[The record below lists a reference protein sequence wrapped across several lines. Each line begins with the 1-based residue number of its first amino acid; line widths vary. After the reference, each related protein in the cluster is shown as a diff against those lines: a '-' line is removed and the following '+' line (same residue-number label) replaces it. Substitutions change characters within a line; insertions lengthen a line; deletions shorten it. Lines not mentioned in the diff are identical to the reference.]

1 MSSSLFILDENLEPL
16 VSKNIRA
23 LPNLSSVLSSFKQC
37 YHDGSPPI
45 LSQNDWF
52 FIHLKRDFLHFV
64 SVIHTTDKPNI
75 DLMTIL
81 AFLEQFYHLLQKYFE
96 IEVLTKNVIL
106 DNILLVLELI
116 DECIDFGIVQVTD
129 PSIIKDYIR
138 VKVNVPRVTVDNEE
152 WSPGEESS
160 SSSGSDSDS
169 EYSNT
174 NKRKDKKKKRKK
186 KKGTKGKSVGKSK
199 LKSIMVNNKEN
210 RGINVVETVKETLRN
225 KNDTGKEAAN
235 DELPNDGN
243 DLYINGDIAKTII
256 MPISWRTKGIHY
268 AKNEFFLD
276 VIERVQYLMDFE
288 KGVIRKNLIHG
299 EIVCRCYLSGMP
311 KLKISI
317 NKILNRDPQF
327 MSNSSFHQCVSLDS
341 INTIEKEEEKNS
353 DDDAGLQAPTDAR
366 EIEFIPPDGEFVL
379 CQYELKRH
387 VKDAPMVR
395 LKDFEIKPK
404 LKKFKIQIVTKIQT
418 NFKPTNSTSKL
429 NVRIPLT
436 KVFQEYKIDL
446 SKQIRFK
453 ANIGKVVFNLSDDF
467 LLWEIQ
473 TMKGHREHSTNKS
486 SQYNSDEDDPN
497 TCASMVAEFPLFN
510 QEEYDRLQ
518 EEMKTSMNPPP
529 LRTGPRLE
537 ELYRQV
543 HDQQTSHVTPRDKL
557 VNIDFEI
564 PYCTCSGL
572 KVEYLKVEEPQLQYQ
587 SFPWVRYKTVSDE
600 EYAYI
605 V

>member
-1 MSSSLFILDENLEPL
+1 MSSSLFILDENLELL

-23 LPNLSSVLSSFKQC
+23 LPSLSSVLSSFKQC
-37 YHDGSPPI
+37 YHDEAPPI

-81 AFLEQFYHLLQKYFE
+81 AFLEQFYHLLQEYFE
-96 IEVLTKNVIL
+96 IKVLTKDVIL
-106 DNILLVLELI
+106 DNVLLVLELM

-138 VKVNVPRVTVDNEE
+138 VKVNLPKIKIDNEE
-152 WSPGEESS
+152 WSSSEESS
-160 SSSGSDSDS
+160 SSSSNSSSSSSSS
-169 EYSNT
+169 EYN
-174 NKRKDKKKKRKK
+174 NRKKGKSKKKKKK
-186 KKGTKGKSVGKSK
+186 KNTKGKNMGKSK

-210 RGINVVETVKETLRN
+210 KGINVVETVKETLRN
-225 KNDTGKEAAN
+225 KNDTTKAN
-235 DELPNDGN
+235 VDEGLPNDGN

-288 KGVIRKNLIHG
+288 KGIIRKNLIHG

-317 NKILNRDPQF
+317 NKILNRDAQF
-327 MSNSSFHQCVSLDS
+327 LSNSSFHQCVSLDS
-341 INTIEKEEEKNS
+341 IKTIEKREEKE
-353 DDDAGLQAPTDAR
+353 DDDTGLQAAADAK
-366 EIEFIPPDGEFVL
+366 ELEFVPPDGEFVL

-387 VKDAPMVR
+387 VKDAPMIK
-395 LKDFEIKPK
+395 LKDFQIKPK
-404 LKKFKIQIVTKIQT
+404 LKKFKIQIETKIQT

-429 NVRIPLT
+429 NVKIPLT
-436 KVFQEYKIDL
+436 KVFQEYRIDL

-453 ANIGKVVFNLSDDF
+453 SNIGKVVFNLSDDF

-473 TMKGHREHSTNKS
+473 AMKGHREHNTNKT
-486 SQYNSDEDDPN
+486 SQDDNDPDA
-497 TCASMVAEFPLFN
+497 CASMVAEFPLFN

-518 EEMKTSMNPPP
+518 EEKKTSMNPPP

-543 HDQQTSHVTPRDKL
+543 HDQQIAHVTPRDKL
-557 VNIDFEI
+557 VAIDFEI

-572 KVEYLKVEEPQLQYQ
+572 KIEYLKVEEPQLQYQ
-587 SFPWVRYKTVSDE
+587 SFPWVRYKTTSDD

>member
-1 MSSSLFILDENLEPL
+1 MSSSLFILDEDLEPL

-37 YHDGSPPI
+37 YHDSSPPI
-45 LSQNDWF
+45 LFQNDWF
-52 FIHLKRDFLHFV
+52 FIHLKRDYLHFV

-106 DNILLVLELI
+106 DNVLLVLELM
-116 DECIDFGIVQVTD
+116 DECMDFGIVQVTD

-138 VKVNVPRVTVDNEE
+138 VKVNLPEVVVDNHE
-152 WSPGEESS
+152 WSSDGESS
-160 SSSGSDSDS
+160 SCNSRSSEN
-169 EYSNT
+169 EYS
-174 NKRKDKKKKRKK
+174 RKSSKKKKKKK
-186 KKGTKGKSVGKSK
+186 KKGCKGKGTGRSK
-199 LKSIMVNNKEN
+199 IKSIMINNKEN
-210 RGINVVETVKETLRN
+210 KGVNVMETVKETLRN
-225 KNDTGKEAAN
+225 KSDTGKEPL
-235 DELPNDGN
+235 DEELPNDGN
-243 DLYINGDIAKTII
+243 DLYFNGDIAKTII

-288 KGVIRKNLIHG
+288 KGIIRKNLIHG
-299 EIVCRCYLSGMP
+299 EIFCRSYLSGMP

-327 MSNSSFHQCVSLDS
+327 MSNSNFHQCVSLDS
-341 INTIEKEEEKNS
+341 INTMEREDEDEDEEANS
-353 DDDAGLQAPTDAR
+353 ADSQVAATKAR
-366 EIEFIPPDGEFVL
+366 EIEFVPPDGEFVL

-387 VKDAPMVR
+387 VKDAPMIK
-395 LKDFEIKPK
+395 LKEFEIKPK
-404 LKKFKIQIVTKIQT
+404 LKKFKIQIITKIQT

-429 NVRIPLT
+429 NVKIPLA
-436 KVFQEYKIDL
+436 KLFRDYKIDL

-473 TMKGHREHSTNKS
+473 TMKGHRNNNNNNNNNS
-486 SQYNSDEDDPN
+486 SQEDDPD
-497 TCASMVAEFPLFN
+497 TCASMVAEFSIFN

-518 EEMKTSMNPPP
+518 EELKTSMNPPP
-529 LRTGPRLE
+529 LRTGPKLE

-543 HDQQTSHVTPRDKL
+543 HDKHAAHVTPQDKL
-557 VNIDFEI
+557 VAIEFEI

-587 SFPWVRYKTVSDE
+587 SFPWVRYKTISDE

>member
-1 MSSSLFILDENLEPL
+1 MSSSLFILDEDLEPV

-45 LSQNDWF
+45 LFQNDWF
-52 FIHLKRDFLHFV
+52 FIHLKRDFLHLV

-96 IEVLTKNVIL
+96 IKVLSKDLIL
-106 DNILLVLELI
+106 DNVLLVLELM

-138 VKVNVPRVTVDNEE
+138 VKVNLPKVAIDNDE
-152 WSPGEESS
+152 WSSDDESS
-160 SSSGSDSDS
+160 SESSAG
-169 EYSNT
+169 EYSNA
-174 NKRKDKKKKRKK
+174 KKKKKNKRKK
-186 KKGTKGKSVGKSK
+186 KKNSRGKNVGKSK
-199 LKSIMVNNKEN
+199 IKGIMVNSKEN
-210 RGINVVETVKETLRN
+210 KGINVVETVKETLRN
-225 KNDTGKEAAN
+225 KNDNGKEPLD
-235 DELPNDGN
+235 DELSNDGN

-288 KGVIRKNLIHG
+288 KGIIRKNLIHG
-299 EIVCRCYLSGMP
+299 EIVCRSYLSGMP

-327 MSNSSFHQCVSLDS
+327 MSNSNFHQCVSLDS
-341 INTIEKEEEKNS
+341 INTIEKGQEKEQDTGDS
-353 DDDAGLQAPTDAR
+353 QAAADAR
-366 EIEFIPPDGEFVL
+366 EIEFVPPDGEFVL

-387 VKDAPMVR
+387 VKDAPMIK

-404 LKKFKIQIVTKIQT
+404 LKKSKIQILTKIQT

-429 NVRIPLT
+429 NVKIPLT
-436 KVFQEYKIDL
+436 RVFQNYKVDL

-453 ANIGKVVFNLSDDF
+453 ANNGKVVFNLSDDF

-473 TMKGHREHSTNKS
+473 TMKGHRERNASNAP
-486 SQYNSDEDDPN
+486 QDDGDPS
-497 TCASMVAEFPLFN
+497 TCASMVAEFSLFN

-529 LRTGPRLE
+529 LRTGPKLE
-537 ELYRQV
+537 ELYNQV
-543 HDQQTSHVTPRDKL
+543 HDKHTPHVTPRDRL
-557 VNIDFEI
+557 VSIDFEI

-587 SFPWVRYKTVSDE
+587 SFPWVRYKTVNDE